1 MSEKPPVPPRG
12 GSGVSDAWEDPEA
25 VARIEAE
32 RDEYRRKVALHAAVL
47 ALAWSGKTPS
57 TVDEREVIATAL
69 AFENYLDA
77 AREFEAYLRGD
88 A

>member
-1 MSEKPPVPPRG
+1 VSEKPPVPPRG
-12 GSGVSDAWEDPEA
+12 GSGVSDPWEPTAEA
-25 VARIEAE
+25 LARIEDE

-57 TVDEREVIATAL
+57 TVDEREVVATAL
-69 AFENYLDA
+69 AFENYL
-77 AREFEAYLRGD
+77 RGD